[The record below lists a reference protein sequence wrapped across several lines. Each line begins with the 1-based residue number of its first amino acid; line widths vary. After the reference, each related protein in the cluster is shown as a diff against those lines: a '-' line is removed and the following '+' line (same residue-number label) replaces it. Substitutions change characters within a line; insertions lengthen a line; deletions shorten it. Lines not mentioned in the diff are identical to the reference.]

1 MRGKEIARGAGT
13 MKPTIRFLMSSL
25 LLAACTATAG
35 KTDPQEDFSDLGDVK
50 SDSFSRR
57 WDMVGAIESDKPQTI
72 QYANPPR
79 FRAWTYNAV
88 DGDSLDVRVHSED
101 GDSIAWLLDSSKRV
115 VTSNDDSDGTTDSH
129 LVAHHLHAG
138 VYYVVVRDYYLQGA
152 TFTITA
158 ERTNPIF
165 DCTADSDCVAVPQGC
180 CHTGRMEAVNTADQN
195 AYASALECPA
205 NQICPLY
212 VVRETRTPICNARS
226 QCQMVQPFGM
236 HCGGFIRNAH
246 QCPGEYSC
254 RLHLIADLGGI
265 CVPATFQTC
274 GGFGALQCDASMTC
288 VDDPHDS
295 CDPANGGADCSG
307 ICVPQ

>member
-1 MRGKEIARGAGT
+1 

-25 LLAACTATAG
+25 LLAACTASAG

-57 WDMVGAIESDKPQTI
+57 WNMVGAIESDKPQTI

-79 FRAWTYNAV
+79 FQAWTYNAV
-88 DGDSLDVRVHSED
+88 DGDALDVRVHSED

-129 LVAHHLHAG
+129 LVANHLHAG
-138 VYYVVVRDYYLQGA
+138 VYYVVVRDYYLQSA
-152 TFTITA
+152 TFTLTA
-158 ERTNPIF
+158 DRTNAIF
-165 DCTADSDCVAVPQGC
+165 GCSVDADCVAVQRGC
-180 CHTGRMEAVNTADQN
+180 CGTGWKEAVDSGREADYR
-195 AYASALECPA
+195 AALECPA
-205 NQICPLY
+205 DQICPLY
-212 VVRETRTPICNARS
+212 VINDTRTPICNARS

-246 QCPGEYSC
+246 QCTGDYSC
-254 RLHLIADLGGI
+254 RLNRIPDVGGI

-274 GGFGALQCDASMTC
+274 GGIGGRQCDAGFGC
-288 VDDPHDS
+288 VDDPADS
-295 CDPANGGADCSG
+295 CNPASGGADCGG
-307 ICVPQ
+307 ICVPN